1 MFEAVISSRTDV
13 WLDFCPKTSRLMR
26 ASLGL
31 AGLVL
36 VLAASLRGAHGAPGS
51 IPAVYALLDRVLPA
65 NTSSLFQLQLT
76 ADLTV
81 RFLHSATLP
90 CFSQVMN
97 DWLGQPPR
105 AVHPPQA
112 CFLLRIVACMYGEVE
127 GKRDPLIGRVSSPR
141 RTFHTGFQKCLFVFA
156 RNADLAAHHVPPA
169 PWHCSQP
176 MHMYS

>member
-1 MFEAVISSRTDV
+1 
-13 WLDFCPKTSRLMR
+13 MR

-31 AGLVL
+31 VGLVL

-90 CFSQVMN
+90 VSSQVMN
-97 DWLGQPPR
+97 EWLGQPPPR
-105 AVHPPQA
+105 AHFPPPVCWHSTYARLYVWGGGERREKGSPDRQS
-112 CFLLRIVACMYGEVE
+112 LLRVLTKSNQSV
-127 GKRDPLIGRVSSPR
+127 
-141 RTFHTGFQKCLFVFA
+141 CLFCQQ
-156 RNADLAAHHVPPA
+156 RRSHHVPPA
-169 PWHCSQP
+169 PCHCLSTV
-176 MHMYS
+176 HTIHLSS